1 MSLESV
7 EEVETAPSGS
17 FTEEVEENP
26 EKSDSGETPDLDLS
40 GNALAKPRR
49 KSLSKLKRRLSR
61 TFRLS
66 FSGSLSDFAHTF
78 TIDERSEYTDQ
89 NGGSGSAAGVQAKS
103 LDAEDIL
110 PSKFNGHHVPSVQS
124 RLRTISNLT
133 RKLSLSNS
141 RIIENPSRRLSA
153 SSSTSRLNNNGI
165 GKTLLFFVKRQK
177 ADVVINFCV
186 CFVHF

>member
-17 FTEEVEENP
+17 LEEVNP
-26 EKSDSGETPDLDLS
+26 ESETPDLDQS
-40 GNALAKPRR
+40 GNAPKPRR

-89 NGGSGSAAGVQAKS
+89 SGSASSGSASDKTKS

-110 PSKFNGHHVPSVQS
+110 PSKFNG
-124 RLRTISNLT
+124 
-133 RKLSLSNS
+133 
-141 RIIENPSRRLSA
+141 
-153 SSSTSRLNNNGI
+153 
-165 GKTLLFFVKRQK
+165 KTKSFEFCSFFVYS
-177 ADVVINFCV
+177 
-186 CFVHF
+186 

>member
-17 FTEEVEENP
+17 LEEVSATTSSPSGCDNH
-26 EKSDSGETPDLDLS
+26 DSGAP
-40 GNALAKPRR
+40 KPRR
-49 KSLSKLKRRLSR
+49 KSLTRLRRRLSR

-78 TIDERSEYTDQ
+78 SIDERGEYPD
-89 NGGSGSAAGVQAKS
+89 SATSATKS

-110 PSKFNGHHVPSVQS
+110 PGAKINGTVSTKLADIPIYKVKSSHHVPSVQS

-141 RIIENPSRRLSA
+141 RIIENPPNLASRLSSA
-153 SSSTSRLNNNGI
+153 SSSSRINNNGI
-165 GKTLLFFVKRQK
+165 GK
-177 ADVVINFCV
+177 
-186 CFVHF
+186 

>member
-1 MSLESV
+1 MTRLLFDFVLQIPVSWFVNHLWIVLISRLKCRKMSLESV

-17 FTEEVEENP
+17 LEEVNP
-26 EKSDSGETPDLDLS
+26 DSEIPDSDQS
-40 GNALAKPRR
+40 GNAPKPRR

-89 NGGSGSAAGVQAKS
+89 NGVSGSSASSGSESKAKS

-110 PSKFNGHHVPSVQS
+110 PSKFNGKTEF
-124 RLRTISNLT
+124 RNILT
-133 RKLSLSNS
+133 QKSYK
-141 RIIENPSRRLSA
+141 I
-153 SSSTSRLNNNGI
+153 TSRNQTS
-165 GKTLLFFVKRQK
+165 KSQF
-177 ADVVINFCV
+177 
-186 CFVHF
+186 

>member
-17 FTEEVEENP
+17 FTEEIPEDPESQNGAAENP
-26 EKSDSGETPDLDLS
+26 DLELS
-40 GNALAKPRR
+40 ANALAKPRR

-89 NGGSGSAAGVQAKS
+89 NGVSGSSASSGSESKAKS

-110 PSKFNGHHVPSVQS
+110 PSKFNGKTDSGVKLLHFYKLIPYQ
-124 RLRTISNLT
+124 IT
-133 RKLSLSNS
+133 RQNQNS
-141 RIIENPSRRLSA
+141 KSQ
-153 SSSTSRLNNNGI
+153 
-165 GKTLLFFVKRQK
+165 F
-177 ADVVINFCV
+177 
-186 CFVHF
+186 

>member
-110 PSKFNGHHVPSVQS
+110 PSKFNG
-124 RLRTISNLT
+124 
-133 RKLSLSNS
+133 
-141 RIIENPSRRLSA
+141 
-153 SSSTSRLNNNGI
+153 
-165 GKTLLFFVKRQK
+165 KTESQ
-177 ADVVINFCV
+177 D
-186 CFVHF
+186 FVHSWAFLNHFVYYHLVLKIYKVA

>member
-1 MSLESV
+1 MVFVLVLVINLWFDEIFVTRLLFDFVLQIPVSWFVNHLWIVLISRLKCRKMSLESV

-17 FTEEVEENP
+17 FTEEIPEDPESQNGAAENP
-26 EKSDSGETPDLDLS
+26 DCELS
-40 GNALAKPRR
+40 ANALAKPRR

-89 NGGSGSAAGVQAKS
+89 NGVSGSSASSGSESKAKS

-110 PSKFNGHHVPSVQS
+110 PSKFNGK
-124 RLRTISNLT
+124 T
-133 RKLSLSNS
+133 NS
-141 RIIENPSRRLSA
+141 
-153 SSSTSRLNNNGI
+153 
-165 GKTLLFFVKRQK
+165 
-177 ADVVINFCV
+177 
-186 CFVHF
+186 

>member
-1 MSLESV
+1 MTRLLFDFVLQIPVSWFVNHLWIVLISRLKCRKMSLESV

-17 FTEEVEENP
+17 FTEEIPEDPESSQNGAAENP
-26 EKSDSGETPDLDLS
+26 DCELS
-40 GNALAKPRR
+40 ANALAKPRR

-89 NGGSGSAAGVQAKS
+89 NGVSGSSASSGSESKAKS

-110 PSKFNGHHVPSVQS
+110 PSKFNGKTNSGTFKNITKS
-124 RLRTISNLT
+124 RLQI
-133 RKLSLSNS
+133 KLCLK
-141 RIIENPSRRLSA
+141 I
-153 SSSTSRLNNNGI
+153 
-165 GKTLLFFVKRQK
+165 F
-177 ADVVINFCV
+177 
-186 CFVHF
+186 